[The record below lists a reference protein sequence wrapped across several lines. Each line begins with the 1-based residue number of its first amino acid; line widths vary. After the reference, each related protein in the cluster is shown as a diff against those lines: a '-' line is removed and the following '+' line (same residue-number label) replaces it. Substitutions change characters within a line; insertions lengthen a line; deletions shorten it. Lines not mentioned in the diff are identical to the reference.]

1 MRVFRIASVAL
12 VLPFAL
18 VSACASGGTQS
29 TGTDTMAGDQPADQA
44 PMSVTIRNN
53 APGAT
58 TVTAY
63 MMPEVGV
70 DRPLGTVEAGRET
83 RFPFDGQPGRYRI
96 RLVGS
101 GGEII
106 SDTFQLFNNSE
117 ARWDVSLGRNVRVG
131 SRRRGG

>member
-1 MRVFRIASVAL
+1 MRVTRIASACAL
-12 VLPFAL
+12 VFGLL
-18 VSACASGGTQS
+18 LSACASGGTS
-29 TGTDTMAGDQPADQA
+29 GGMDTMGGDEPEAA
-44 PMSVTIRNN
+44 SPMTVVIRNN

-70 DRPLGTVEAGRET
+70 DRPLGTVEAGREA

-101 GGEII
+101 SGEQV
-106 SDTFQLFNNSE
+106 SDIFQLYNNSE
-117 ARWDVSLGRNVRVG
+117 ARWDVSLGDRVRVG
-131 SRRRGG
+131 SRG